1 MLAALGGLALV
12 AALLLHTGLAR
23 WGFFEL
29 FAYVKGVDVL
39 GPTIV
44 RELPV
49 DSPYQ
54 RWLETAR
61 GEIPVFEGLVI
72 DDIET
77 IALRPWPQLGE
88 GVNGLYL
95 RFADYQMT
103 DGRLVELPPGGRT
116 DRQRHLYEATVFFLN
131 GRGHTVIRQEGAKPQ
146 RLDWSAG
153 SLFSVPLN
161 VAYQHFNDGSEPARL
176 LVISSFPLVLNLV
189 NSESFIEEN
198 PFVFSDR
205 YDGAADYLERSS
217 DDLAGTITTN
227 FVEDVLQ
234 SALRPLD
241 FRGAGNRSVAWDM
254 AGNSMLN
261 VHVSEMPPRQYKKA
275 HRHASDA
282 FILILSGKGFSLT
295 WPEDAYHKRE
305 RIDWQPGTLFVPPT
319 FWYHQHLN
327 LSSEPAGYLAIHP
340 PKLVRNLGLRFADQ
354 LEVDLD
360 EVREE
365 WRRALEEQ
373 GSQAVQ
379 PTQ

>member
-1 MLAALGGLALV
+1 MLAVLGCGALIAGV
-12 AALLLHTGLAR
+12 LLHTGLAR
-23 WGFFEL
+23 KAFFEL

-39 GPTIV
+39 GPTVV
-44 RELPV
+44 REPPV

-61 GEIPVFEGLVI
+61 SEIPVYEGLVI
-72 DDIET
+72 DNVET

-88 GVNGLYL
+88 GVTGLYL

-103 DGRLVELPPGGRT
+103 DGRLVELPSGGQT
-116 DRQRHLYEATVFFLN
+116 GRQRHLYETTVFFLN
-131 GRGHTVIRQEGAKPQ
+131 GRGHTIIRQEGGEPQ
-146 RLDWSAG
+146 RLEWSAG

-161 VAYQHFNDGSEPARL
+161 VAYQHFNDGPEAARL
-176 LVISSFPLVLNLV
+176 LAISSFPLVLNLA
-189 NSESFIEEN
+189 NSESFIDEN
-198 PFVFSDR
+198 AFVFGDR

-241 FRGAGNRSVAWDM
+241 IRGAGNRRVGWSM
-254 AGNSMLN
+254 AGNSMLD

-295 WPEDAYHKRE
+295 WPEGAYHERE
-305 RIDWQPGTLFVPPT
+305 RVDWQPGTLFVPPT

-327 LSSEPAGYLAIHP
+327 LSAEPARYLAINQ
-340 PKLVRNLGLRFADQ
+340 PKLVRSLGLRFADQ

-360 EVREE
+360 VVREE
-365 WRRALEEQ
+365 WRRALKEHD
-373 GSQAVQ
+373 SQAA
-379 PTQ
+379 PSTP